1 MYEKKILQHQ
11 EGVKHVSTDSLLS
24 AFDMKLAHFEMII
37 NRMRRRV
44 ISYTIFFSSFLF
56 IIEISWKCFISLPIF
71 NWREI
76 KTNKTSKLIK

>member
-1 MYEKKILQHQ
+1 MYCRKIAIANENKENEGKKLRFNRKCRKKILQHQ

-44 ISYTIFFSSFLF
+44 ISYTIFFFFPSY
-56 IIEISWKCFISLPIF
+56 
-71 NWREI
+71 N
-76 KTNKTSKLIK
+76 